1 MSWDVADDDIW
12 YFKRDF
18 KQMYSELEHIVSW
31 DRHEEPLEDLRK
43 VIKEYSEDMLKLLNL
58 RLAFTKRTKL
68 LEEGKRL
75 VDLKTFSKGEML
87 NNPEII
93 LELDKS

>member
-1 MSWDVADDDIW
+1 MSWPDPNDDIW

-18 KQMYSELEHIVSW
+18 IKMYSELQHIVSW
-31 DRHEEPLEDLRK
+31 PRYEEPLEDLRDT
-43 VIKEYSEDMLKLLNL
+43 IKEYSEDMLKLINL
-58 RLAFTKRTKL
+58 RLAFSKRTKL
-68 LEEGKRL
+68 MEEGKRL
-75 VDLKTFSKGEML
+75 VDLETFSKGEML